1 MAVRTTSAEV
11 LQIMDNCTVSTTIID
26 SFITSANALINKVF
40 EYDIDDMPSTLLEE
54 MERWLTAH
62 MIASSLQR
70 TTDTEKLGDAEVK
83 YTGKWGEKLS
93 STPYG
98 QMVMTLDYTGRM
110 KNLGKGRAGIY
121 AVPQFDD

>member
-1 MAVRTTSAEV
+1 MAIRTTSAEV

-26 SFITSANALINKVF
+26 SFITSASALIDKVF
-40 EYDIDDMPSTLLEE
+40 EYDINDMPSTLLEE

-70 TTDTEKLGDAEVK
+70 TTDTERLGDAEVK
-83 YTGKWGEKLS
+83 YTGKWGENLG

-98 QMVMTLDYTGRM
+98 QMVMTLDYSGRM
-110 KNLGKGRAGIY
+110 KSLGKGRAGIH

>member
-1 MAVRTTSAEV
+1 MAIRTTSAEV

-26 SFITSANALINKVF
+26 SFITSASALIDKVF
-40 EYDIDDMPSTLLEE
+40 EYDINDIPSALLEE

-70 TTDTEKLGDAEVK
+70 TTDTERLGDAEVK
-83 YTGKWGEKLS
+83 YTGKWGENLG

-98 QMVMTLDYTGRM
+98 QMVMTLDYSGRM
-110 KNLGKGRAGIY
+110 KSLGKGRAGIH

>member
-1 MAVRTTSAEV
+1 MAIRTTSAEV

-26 SFITSANALINKVF
+26 SFITAASALIDKIF
-40 EYDIDDMPSTLLEE
+40 EYDIDDMPSALLEE

-70 TTDTEKLGDAEVK
+70 TTDTERLGDAEVK
-83 YTGKWGEKLS
+83 YTGKWGENLG

-98 QMVMTLDYTGRM
+98 QMVMTLDYSGRM
-110 KNLGKGRAGIY
+110 KNLGKGRAGIH

>member
-26 SFITSANALINKVF
+26 SFITSANALINKLF

-70 TTDTEKLGDAEVK
+70 TTDTEKLGGAEVK
-83 YTGKWGEKLS
+83 YTGKWGEQLN

-98 QMVMTLDYTGRM
+98 QMVLTMDYTGRM
-110 KNLGKGRAGIY
+110 KNLGKGRAGIH

>member
-1 MAVRTTSAEV
+1 MAIRTTSAEV

-26 SFITSANALINKVF
+26 SFITAASALIDKIF
-40 EYDIDDMPSTLLEE
+40 EYDTDDMPSTLLEE

-70 TTDTEKLGDAEVK
+70 TTDTERLGDAEVK
-83 YTGKWGEKLS
+83 YTGKWGENLG

-98 QMVMTLDYTGRM
+98 QMVMTLDYSGRM
-110 KNLGKGRAGIY
+110 KNLGKGRAGIH

>member
-26 SFITSANALINKVF
+26 SFITSANALINKLF

-70 TTDTEKLGDAEVK
+70 TTDTERLGDAEVK
-83 YTGKWGEKLS
+83 YTGKWGENLG

-98 QMVMTLDYTGRM
+98 QMVMTLDYSGRM
-110 KNLGKGRAGIY
+110 KSLGKGRAGIH

>member
-1 MAVRTTSAEV
+1 MAIRTTSAEV

-26 SFITSANALINKVF
+26 SFITSASALIDKVF

-70 TTDTEKLGDAEVK
+70 TTDTERLGDAEVK
-83 YTGKWGEKLS
+83 YTGKWGENLG

-98 QMVMTLDYTGRM
+98 QMVMTLDYSGRM
-110 KNLGKGRAGIY
+110 KSLGKGRAGIY